1 MGDHCMKTVTK
12 RIHLLF
18 AALSLIPIGNVQADT
33 YLMARLPDPES
44 GLTKEET
51 DALEARATAGDW
63 EIKQYFAIAY
73 LHEYLSVFSR
83 DQGCKTLKHGKYCY
97 ALAERPKTGRTF
109 LEGIV
114 ELEDK
119 GPIYQATL
127 AAFQAQYA
135 GYWLTAGR
143 LDGYDPDSAACK
155 KAVRY
160 YEKAIENERSTWNGK
175 SCTARQMASL
185 TRLGLCAPKDE
196 QKAAAWGKMS
206 WGCPQD

>member
-12 RIHLLF
+12 RIRIHLLF
-18 AALSLIPIGNVQADT
+18 AALSLVPIGYVQA

-44 GLTKEET
+44 GLTREET

-83 DQGCKTLKHGKYCY
+83 DQGCKTLKHGGYCR
-97 ALAERPKTGRTF
+97 ALAEHPKAGRKF
-109 LEGIV
+109 LEEIV
-114 ELEDK
+114 ELEGK

-135 GYWLTAGR
+135 GYWLTAAR
-143 LDGYDPDSAACK
+143 LDGYDAESAACK

-160 YEKAIENERSTWNGK
+160 YEKAIENELSTWKGR
-175 SCTARQMASL
+175 SCSARQMADMAWFGVCMPIDKEKSGDFVAL
-185 TRLGLCAPKDE
+185 TR
-196 QKAAAWGKMS
+196 
-206 WGCPQD
+206 GCPSY